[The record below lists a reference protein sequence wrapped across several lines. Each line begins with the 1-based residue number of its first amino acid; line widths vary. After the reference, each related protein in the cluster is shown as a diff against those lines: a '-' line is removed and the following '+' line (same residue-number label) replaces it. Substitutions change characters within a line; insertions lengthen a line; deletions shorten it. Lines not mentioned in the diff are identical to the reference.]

1 MPKTV
6 MNDTKQKM
14 TNAIQ
19 AFSRELSSIRAG
31 RATPAILD
39 KLSID
44 YYGSPTPVNQ
54 VAGIS
59 IPEARLIMIQPYDK
73 SVLGDIEKAILKSD
87 LGLSPSND
95 GSVIRLAVPALTE
108 ERRKDLVK
116 QVKKEAEEAK
126 VGIRNIR
133 RDANDEFKK
142 LQKKSEI
149 TEDDLRNYSEDVQ
162 KLTDSNIAKIDELAK
177 EKEKEIMEV

>member
-1 MPKTV
+1 MPKSV
-6 MNDTKQKM
+6 MSETEQKM
-14 TNAIQ
+14 NNAIQ
-19 AFSRELSSIRAG
+19 AFSRDLSSIRAG

-44 YYGSPTPVNQ
+44 YYGAPTPVNQ

-142 LQKKSEI
+142 LEKKSEI
-149 TEDDLRNYSEDVQ
+149 TVDDLRSYSDEVQ
-162 KLTDSNIAKIDELAK
+162 KLTDSNIAKIDDLAK
-177 EKEKEIMEV
+177 GKEKEIMEV